1 MLGTARHHLRDFEMT
16 DLSGNDAPENQV
28 PGSLSVNAQFIKDLS
43 FESPNVLRIMSQP
56 GTQPPEVNFN
66 LGVQANTVGPDLYD
80 VTLTV
85 RAEAKRDNVVAFI
98 VELAYAGIFT
108 ISGIPQDQMEPVLFI
123 EGPRLLFPFA
133 RAIIADL
140 TRDGG
145 YTPLML
151 NPIDFVDLYRRKL
164 AERQSL
170 SDPALQTT
178 LPN

>member
-1 MLGTARHHLRDFEMT
+1 MT
-16 DLSGNDAPENQV
+16 DQSNGAQDQV
-28 PGSLSVNAQFIKDLS
+28 PGQLAVNAQFIKDLS
-43 FESPNVLRIMSQP
+43 FESPNVLKIMSQP
-56 GTQPPEVNFN
+56 SNQPPEVNFN

-80 VTLTV
+80 VTLTI
-85 RAEAKRDNVVAFI
+85 RAEAKRDNMVAFI
-98 VELAYAGIFT
+98 IELAYAGVFT
-108 ISGIPQDQMEPVLFI
+108 ITGIPQDQMEPVLFI

-133 RAIIADL
+133 RAIISDL

-164 AERQSL
+164 AERGSL
-170 SDPALQTT
+170 AEAPVNN

>member
-1 MLGTARHHLRDFEMT
+1 MT
-16 DLSGNDAPENQV
+16 DQSAGNEETDGR
-28 PGSLSVNAQFIKDLS
+28 GSLSVNAQFIKDLS
-43 FESPNVLRIMSQP
+43 FESPNVLKIMSQP
-56 GTQPPEVNFN
+56 GTQPPEVQFN
-66 LGVQANTVGPDLYD
+66 LGVQVNGVGPDMYD

-85 RAEAKRDNVVAFI
+85 RAEAKRDGLVAFI
-98 VELAYAGIFT
+98 VELAYAGVFT
-108 ISGIPQDQMEPVLFI
+108 ITGIPQDQMEPILFI
-123 EGPRLLFPFA
+123 EAPRLLFPFA

-170 SDPALQTT
+170 SDPSIETN

>member
-1 MLGTARHHLRDFEMT
+1 MT
-16 DLSGNDAPENQV
+16 DQSNGATENQV
-28 PGSLSVNAQFIKDLS
+28 PGQLAVNAQFIKDLS

-56 GTQPPEVNFN
+56 SNQTPEVNFN

-80 VTLTV
+80 VTLTI
-85 RAEAKRDNVVAFI
+85 RAEAKRDNIVAFI
-98 VELAYAGIFT
+98 VELAYAGVFT
-108 ISGIPQDQMEPVLFI
+108 ITGIPQDQMEPILFI
-123 EGPRLLFPFA
+123 EAPRLLFPFA
-133 RAIIADL
+133 RAIISDL

-164 AERQSL
+164 AERQGL
-170 SDPALQTT
+170 GDPALQTS

>member
-1 MLGTARHHLRDFEMT
+1 MT
-16 DLSGNDAPENQV
+16 DQALGNGGMPETD
-28 PGSLSVNAQFIKDLS
+28 GRGAIAVNAQYIKDLS

-56 GTQPPEVNFN
+56 GTQPPEVQFN
-66 LGVQANTVGPDLYD
+66 LGVQANSVGPDTFE

-85 RAEAKRDNVVAFI
+85 RAEAKRETLTAFI
-98 VELAYAGIFT
+98 VELAYAGVFT
-108 ISGIPQDQMEPVLFI
+108 ITGVPQDQLEPILFI

-164 AERQSL
+164 AERQGL
-170 SDPALQTT
+170 GDPALQNT